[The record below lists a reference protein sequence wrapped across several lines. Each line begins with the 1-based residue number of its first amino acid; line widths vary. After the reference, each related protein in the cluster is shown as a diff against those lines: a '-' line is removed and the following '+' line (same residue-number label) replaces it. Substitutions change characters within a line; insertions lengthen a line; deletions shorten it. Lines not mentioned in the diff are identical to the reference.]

1 MLEQMNKPPAETKE
15 KWLAAGGVLGAIAAS
30 SCCILPLLFVSVGL
44 TGTWIGGLSALA
56 PYKPLVVT
64 ATLGVLG
71 YGYYLVYWKTEE
83 ACAPDQAC
91 ARRVS
96 NRIVKLLI
104 WVATMVVLLAASF
117 DYIAPLLL
125 NA

>member
-1 MLEQMNKPPAETKE
+1 MNKPPPETRT

-56 PYKPLVVT
+56 PFKPLVVT

-91 ARRVS
+91 ARPIS
-96 NRIVKLLI
+96 TRIVKFLI
-104 WVATMVVLLAASF
+104 WVATIVVLLAASF

-125 NA
+125 KA

>member
-1 MLEQMNKPPAETKE
+1 MLEQMNKHPAETKT

-30 SCCILPLLFVSVGL
+30 SCCMLPLLFVSVGL
-44 TGTWIGGLSALA
+44 TGAWIGGLSALA
-56 PYKPLVVT
+56 PFKPLVVT

-83 ACAPDQAC
+83 ACAPDHAC
-91 ARRVS
+91 ARPIS
-96 NRIVKLLI
+96 TRIVKFLI
-104 WVATMVVLLAASF
+104 WVATIVVLLAASF

>member
-1 MLEQMNKPPAETKE
+1 MLEQMDKPPAETKK
-15 KWLAAGGVLGAIAAS
+15 KWLAAGGLLGAIAAS

-44 TGTWIGGLSALA
+44 TGTWIGGLSALT
-56 PYKPLVVT
+56 PYKPLVVI

-71 YGYYLVYWKTEE
+71 YGYYLACWKTEQ
-83 ACAPDQAC
+83 ACARDQAC
-91 ARRVS
+91 ARPVS
-96 NRIVKLLI
+96 TRIVKLLL
-104 WVATMVVLLAASF
+104 WVATIIVLLAASF

>member
-1 MLEQMNKPPAETKE
+1 MNKPPPETRT

-56 PYKPLVVT
+56 PFKPLVVT

-83 ACAPDQAC
+83 ACAPDHAC
-91 ARRVS
+91 ARPIS
-96 NRIVKLLI
+96 TRIVKFLI
-104 WVATMVVLLAASF
+104 WVATIVVLLAASF

-125 NA
+125 IA

>member
-1 MLEQMNKPPAETKE
+1 MLEQMNKPPPETRT

-56 PYKPLVVT
+56 PFKPLVVT

-83 ACAPDQAC
+83 ACAPDHAC
-91 ARRVS
+91 ARPIS
-96 NRIVKLLI
+96 TRIVKFLI
-104 WVATMVVLLAASF
+104 WVATIVVLLAASF

>member
-1 MLEQMNKPPAETKE
+1 MLEQMNKPPPETRT

-56 PYKPLVVT
+56 PFKPLVVT

-91 ARRVS
+91 ARPIS
-96 NRIVKLLI
+96 TRIVKFLI
-104 WVATMVVLLAASF
+104 WVATIVALFAASF

-125 NA
+125 KA